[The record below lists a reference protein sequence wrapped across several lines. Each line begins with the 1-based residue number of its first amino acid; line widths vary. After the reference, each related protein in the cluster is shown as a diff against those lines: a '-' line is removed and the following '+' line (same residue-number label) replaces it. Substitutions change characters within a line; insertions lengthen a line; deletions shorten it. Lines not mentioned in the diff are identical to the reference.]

1 MKKDL
6 ILTIALV
13 LNLNFN
19 LSGQGLN
26 ETRIGLTLSGGG
38 AKGLAHI
45 GILEAIDSAGLKID
59 AITGTSMGAIV
70 GSLYAIGYSGKEI
83 EKLAR
88 NMKWNNLFLTTL
100 SLNQVGYLQK
110 EEYGRF
116 PLQLPL
122 EKGRIKPYTGI
133 LEAQGIWN
141 ELGKLYMPAYRESDF
156 SKYNIPF
163 LCIATDLET
172 GEPVVLR
179 DGDIATAVRASMAIP
194 SIFTAVDFK
203 DTKLVDGGV
212 VLNFPVEN
220 LKEFDVDYF
229 IGVNVSMGLLESE
242 KLITPIDILLQIA
255 FFKGEASSQDHK
267 DLCNLLIQPDLG
279 DFSSASFNSADSI
292 IDIGIAVGNEY
303 YPYFK
308 KLADSL
314 KSVNGSP
321 KPIGSRLPAVEQV
334 MLDAIEVTGLTGN
347 DKLNFIGQLGILEG
361 KGYSAI
367 DLSEAIEK
375 AYGTLAYRR
384 ISYTL
389 DPTDPDHAVIKFQV
403 EKHPKSALSFGISY
417 NTYSSSALIVGIN
430 SQNNILN
437 NSRSSLKLNIGE
449 NFRARIK
456 HQLFFTQKQRWGLEI
471 SGYYERFKFPVYQN
485 FEQRYLYKSNY
496 GQLDMNMFQ
505 RLGNSGAFGFGI
517 KREMLGL
524 IPDLSPDSFTA
535 TNKFWKSYLFLKRN
549 TLDEPV
555 FSHRGVFL
563 NLQAGWIFNQNPDA
577 SFRELSELIQLG
589 DSIRASIG
597 NHFQLNIKQFVYI
610 PIRNKTTLLYK
621 FSTGINFTPQRAF
634 LNHYS
639 VGGLHD
645 FLRNQIPFAGFNENK
660 INTNS
665 IISFQLGLQIEPLKN
680 FYSTLRANIALYDFI
695 GLDPAEWSDSNFLS
709 GYSLSAGLRSIIG
722 PIELSLL
729 YNDQNRTFAGH
740 LMVGFAF

>member
-1 MKKDL
+1 MKKYL

-13 LNLNFN
+13 LNFN

-26 ETRIGLTLSGGG
+26 ETRIGLALSGGG

-45 GILEAIDSAGLKID
+45 GILAAIDSAGLEID

-83 EKLAR
+83 EQLAR
-88 NMKWNNLFLTTL
+88 DMNWNNLFLTTL
-100 SLNQVGYLQK
+100 SLNQVDYFQK
-110 EEYGRF
+110 EDYGRF
-116 PLQLPL
+116 PLQLPV
-122 EKGRIKPYTGI
+122 EKWKVKPYTGI

-172 GEPVVLR
+172 GEPVIMR

-194 SIFTAVDFK
+194 SIFTVVDYK

-212 VLNFPVEN
+212 VLNFPVKN
-220 LKEFDVDYF
+220 LKEFGVDYF

-255 FFKGEASSQDHK
+255 FFTGVSGSQDHK
-267 DLCNLLIQPDLG
+267 DLCNLLIQPDLDG
-279 DFSSASFNSADSI
+279 FSAASFNSADSI
-292 IDIGIAVGNEY
+292 IDIGIAAGKEY
-303 YPYFK
+303 YPYFR

-314 KSVNGSP
+314 QSVNGSP

-334 MLDAIEVTGLTGN
+334 MIDAIEVSGLTGN
-347 DKLNFIGQLGILEG
+347 DKLNFIGQLGIFEG
-361 KGYSAI
+361 QGYSAV

-403 EKHPKSALSFGISY
+403 EKHPRAALSFGISY
-417 NTYSSSALIVGIN
+417 NSYSSSALIVGIN
-430 SQNNILN
+430 SQNDLLN

-449 NFRARIK
+449 NFRGRIK
-456 HQLFFTQKQRWGLEI
+456 HQLFFTQKRRWGLEI
-471 SGYYERFKFPVYQN
+471 SGYYEHFKFPIYHN
-485 FEQRYLYKSNY
+485 FEQQYLYKSNY
-496 GQLDMNMFQ
+496 GRLDMNMFQ
-505 RLGNSGAFGFGI
+505 RLGRSSAFGFGI

-524 IPDLSPDSFTA
+524 IPDISSDSFTA
-535 TNKFWKSYLFLKRN
+535 TNKFWKSYLFFKRN
-549 TLDEPV
+549 TLDEPI
-555 FSHRGVFL
+555 FSHKGVFFE
-563 NLQAGWIFNQNPDA
+563 LQAGWIFNQNPDA
-577 SFRELSELIQLG
+577 SFIELSELIQLG

-597 NHFQLNIKQFVYI
+597 NHFQLNIKQLVHV
-610 PIRNKTTLLYK
+610 PIRNKTTLFYK
-621 FSTGINFTPQRAF
+621 FNSGINFTPQRAF

-645 FLRNQIPFAGFNENK
+645 FLRNQIPFAGFKENK

-680 FYSTLRANIALYDFI
+680 FYTTLRANMALYDFI
-695 GLDPAEWSDSNFLS
+695 GLDPAEWGDSNFLS

-729 YNDQNRTFAGH
+729 YNDQKRSLAGH